1 MRAKEI
7 KRLVGALLTLC
18 MLMTATPQ
26 IVLADTEYGDE
37 ARRNSEV
44 IRLPLNIDIAESTE
58 FQVAEQDG
66 EIAQSSSD
74 EAVTLANDTYS
85 DWEEAGEAAVQ
96 GEDYSIDNDGNY
108 RIYTAKG
115 LAKIANLVNSGQEQ
129 FLAKTVFWRMIL
141 T

>member
-85 DWEEAGEAAVQ
+85 DWEEAEKPQSKARIIQ
-96 GEDYSIDNDGNY
+96 SITMETIG
-108 RIYTAKG
+108 YTQLKG
-115 LAKIANLVNSGQEQ
+115 WPK
-129 FLAKTVFWRMIL
+129 
-141 T
+141 